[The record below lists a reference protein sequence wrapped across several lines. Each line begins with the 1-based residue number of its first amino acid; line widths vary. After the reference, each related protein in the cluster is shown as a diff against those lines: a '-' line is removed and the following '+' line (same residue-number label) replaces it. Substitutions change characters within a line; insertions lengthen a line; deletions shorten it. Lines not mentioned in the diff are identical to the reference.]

1 MGQAGRFSLFIYC
14 VEDERESALL
24 HWRAPGSVTTLQ
36 IEMKAPRIPKP
47 RKTNPLSRAS
57 VTDKENYLHKN
68 VWCFWSPN
76 FSGVQETGHSE
87 GEVSDCIWFGF
98 CSTCQHL
105 QCGNIRHIVDWELE
119 LLQGTGNYRRNLL
132 TILDVWLPS
141 YFQLPKGTPSR
152 SS

>member
-76 FSGVQETGHSE
+76 FSGVQETGHSSV
-87 GEVSDCIWFGF
+87 GLYLVWI
-98 CSTCQHL
+98 
-105 QCGNIRHIVDWELE
+105 
-119 LLQGTGNYRRNLL
+119 LLNLPASAVWKYQTHCRLRTRVTTGNRELQEKLVDHLRCL
-132 TILDVWLPS
+132 IAVIFS
-141 YFQLPKGTPSR
+141 IAQGHS
-152 SS
+152 